1 MRETFDRGIK
11 VNCRVRNLQNL
22 PKENRQPY
30 SHEELRSM
38 GFDGYLSDYV
48 TGPEELI
55 VTACRKRGL
64 DVTVWVLL
72 TCLCSDAY
80 S

>member
-1 MRETFDRGIK
+1 
-11 VNCRVRNLQNL
+11 
-22 PKENRQPY
+22 
-30 SHEELRSM
+30 M